1 MSITAF
7 SKAYPDLTCNVF
19 DNKKHVCCGS
29 VASCSNNDRHHEQYT
44 KLPEVAP
51 KEKATP
57 TNLVALQST
66 PSTPGVPNKTLR
78 RLSSQLIQPFVDPVT
93 HKKVRFVQSKSKD
106 CKALMEETFDL
117 EHLEEAFGGQSKETF
132 DFAAYSKMMEDD
144 EKRIAQYWSQPIS
157 SSSRAIAVD
166 SKRPEEV
173 LENGVA
179 ALKVEAA
186 VV

>member
-1 MSITAF
+1 
-7 SKAYPDLTCNVF
+7 
-19 DNKKHVCCGS
+19 
-29 VASCSNNDRHHEQYT
+29 
-44 KLPEVAP
+44 
-51 KEKATP
+51 
-57 TNLVALQST
+57 
-66 PSTPGVPNKTLR
+66 
-78 RLSSQLIQPFVDPVT
+78 
-93 HKKVRFVQSKSKD
+93 
-106 CKALMEETFDL
+106 MEETFDL

-166 SKRPEEV
+166 SKRPDEV